1 MYTSTQH
8 PNITRTMICPHC
20 LQEYELGLTGTVNGC
35 DKCEGIVRL
44 PSGMIDYKASS
55 PEMFIS
61 QTGQA
66 WVEIAIGI
74 GLIVLIAY
82 AFYEIV
88 KLVG

>member
-8 PNITRTMICPHC
+8 PTINRTMTCPHC
-20 LQEYELGLTGTVNGC
+20 LAEYELGLTGTVNGC

-55 PEMFIS
+55 PEMFVH
-61 QTGQA
+61 QTGQT
-66 WVEIAIGI
+66 WVEIAILICLI
-74 GLIVLIAY
+74 GLIAY